1 MLEPVDLLLST
12 LGLDLSTWIVA
23 ATETSLL
30 TTWSNRLYNI
40 LLVALGLGFVIFVHE
55 LGHFLAAKLFG
66 VKCEKFYVGFDVPI
80 KIGPLKLPSKLLH
93 FQWGETEYGIG
104 MIPLGGY
111 VKMLGQDDDP
121 RRLKEE
127 AERIRTENPD
137 APSDAPNRIKLDPRS
152 YPAKPV
158 FARMIIISAGVIM
171 NLIFGVLMAALAFK
185 LGVPYDPAVIGEVIP
200 GDPAWKSGI
209 QAGDKIVQV
218 ASVNDDQLSFN
229 DMRQKVALSG
239 IRDSK
244 APVEVAYERDGKQTS
259 LQILGTTAHSA
270 PDAKIKL
277 LTLGIRAAS
286 TTKLTKKFAFDRHIR
301 EQDIQLG
308 ALEPG
313 DVIVGIDG
321 TKLGSNPYSDIPMGY
336 QLEELLHPKAGETVT
351 LQVQR
356 SADSNTKAVDVP
368 IAPVRLKN
376 FGLRFAVEGV
386 TAIATDSIAAAA
398 GAEPGDQLVKFNGQP
413 IEDALTL
420 PLLVASFA
428 GKEVDLELQKKSA
441 APQNGNAE
449 SQSEDA
455 SFGADASS
463 SQKIILKWTVP
474 KTFQIINTI
483 SLFTPSGFELPGS
496 GLVYKASNVVQSVIE
511 GSTAEKNGLKAGDT
525 IAQMQFIPR
534 TEKEKAYYKEVIDS
548 KSLLEKIPV
557 DSAHSIQFFF
567 ELAQLMPEGLP
578 VAVYVERDS
587 KVEASESSIAVDSKW
602 HWPDRG
608 LALEP
613 FKKTYIAHSLLDSLR
628 RGVGE
633 IWRRLGDVLEF
644 LQLLVT
650 GKAFNAIGGPG
661 TIAVQATDAASQGIS
676 PLLMFLTLLS
686 ANLAIVNFLPIPALD
701 GGHMIFLIAEA
712 VLGRPI
718 DEELQMKLTLGGV
731 VGLLSLMAWAI
742 FNDYIHL
749 SRYFGG

>member
-1 MLEPVDLLLST
+1 MLEPVDFPLST
-12 LGLDLSTWIVA
+12 LCLDLSTWIFA
-23 ATETSLL
+23 ATEASLL
-30 TTWSNRLYNI
+30 TTWSSRLYNI

-127 AERIRTENPD
+127 AERIRTENPN
-137 APSDAPNRIKLDPRS
+137 APSDDPSRIKLDPRS

-171 NLIFGVLMAALAFK
+171 NLIFGVLMAAMAFK

-209 QAGDKIVQV
+209 QAGDKIIQV

-244 APVEVAYERDGKQTS
+244 APVEVAYERDGKQTY

-301 EQDIQLG
+301 EQDLQLG

-321 TKLGSNPYSDIPMGY
+321 TKLGTNPYSDVPMGY
-336 QLEELLHPKAGETVT
+336 QLEELLHPKASETVT
-351 LQVQR
+351 LQVER
-356 SADSNTKAVDVP
+356 SADGNTKAVDVP

-386 TAIATDSIAAAA
+386 TAIAIDSIAAAA

-463 SQKIILKWTVP
+463 SKKITLKWTVP

-731 VGLLSLMAWAI
+731 IGLLSLMAWAI